1 MTTLIISKDKIND
14 IMKIIESHED
24 AGLFIKDV
32 SVTVENE
39 AKVQNSGFLSKILGT
54 SEACLLRNLLTGKG
68 VMRAGE
74 CTIRA
79 GEGTIRAGQEFQCR
93 LIKYKKININIKMRK
108 EISTFG
114 NIEVG
119 KNNFYR
125 STSPNFKDM

>member
-1 MTTLIISKDKIND
+1 MR
-14 IMKIIESHED
+14 IIESHED

-54 SEACLLRNLLTGKG
+54 SEACLLGNLLTGKG

-79 GEGTIRAGQEFQCR
+79 GEGE
-93 LIKYKKININIKMRK
+93 L
-108 EISTFG
+108 EL
-114 NIEVG
+114 V
-119 KNNFYR
+119 R
-125 STSPNFKDM
+125 SFSAAL

>member
-1 MTTLIISKDKIND
+1 MR
-14 IMKIIESHED
+14 IIESHED

-54 SEACLLRNLLTGKG
+54 PEACLLGNLLTGKG

-93 LIKYKKININIKMRK
+93 LIKYKNININIKMRK
-108 EISTFG
+108 EIWTFG

>member
-1 MTTLIISKDKIND
+1 MTTPIISKDKIND

-74 CTIRA
+74 
-79 GEGTIRAGQEFQCR
+79 GTIRAGQEFQCR